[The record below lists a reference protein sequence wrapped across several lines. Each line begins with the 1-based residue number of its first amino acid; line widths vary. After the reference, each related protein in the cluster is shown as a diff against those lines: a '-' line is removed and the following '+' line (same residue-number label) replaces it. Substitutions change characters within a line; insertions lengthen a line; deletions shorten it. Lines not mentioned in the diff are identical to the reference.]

1 MNEKVYKKTEGIKDM
16 TENEM
21 EFRVEKD
28 SIGTKDVPENV
39 YYGVQSLRAAE
50 NFHITGLNMHPEI
63 INSLAYI
70 KKAAAITNCEA
81 GLLDKR
87 RTQAI
92 VQACDEI
99 LEGKFREDFIV
110 DPIQGGAGTSLNMN
124 ANEVIANRAIEI
136 LGGKKGDYSVV
147 NPNDHV
153 NCGQSTNDVIPT
165 AGKMT
170 SLRLLKKLKK
180 QLLRLHSAL
189 EQKADEF
196 DGVIKMGRTQL
207 QDAVPIRL
215 GQEFKAY
222 SVAILRDL
230 NRMDKAMD
238 EMRTLNMGG
247 TAVGTGLNAVESYLR
262 RIVPN
267 LSEISGMDL
276 VQAYDLIDATQN
288 LDSFVA
294 VSGAVKACAVT
305 LSKIANDLR
314 LMSSGPRAGFGEINL
329 PAKQNG
335 SSIMPGKVNPVIPEV
350 VNQVAFNAIGNDM
363 TITMAAEAGQLELN
377 AFEPIIFYCL
387 FQSIDTIAYAVNTF
401 VDNCVIG
408 ITANETRCRY
418 FVENSV
424 GIITAICP
432 YVGYQKAAEIAKE
445 AIKTGESV
453 RKLIIETGLLTKE
466 QMDEIMDPVQM
477 TEPGISGKTV
487 NKI

>member
-1 MNEKVYKKTEGIKDM
+1 MDDMKKTDY
-16 TENEM
+16 
-21 EFRVEKD
+21 RVEKD
-28 SIGTKDVPENV
+28 SIGVKDIPEEV
-39 YYGVQSLRAAE
+39 YYGVQTLRAAE

-70 KKAAAITNCEA
+70 KKASAITNCEVGILEKKKA
-81 GLLDKR
+81 
-87 RTQAI
+87 QAI

-99 LEGKFREDFIV
+99 IEGKFHDDFIV

-136 LGGKKGDYSVV
+136 LGGKKGDYTIV
-147 NPNDHV
+147 NPNDDV

-170 SLRLLKKLKK
+170 SLHLLQNLKK
-180 QLLRLHSAL
+180 QLLRLYDAL
-189 EQKADEF
+189 NEKAKEF
-196 DGVIKMGRTQL
+196 DHVIKMGRTQM

-222 SVAILRDL
+222 SVAIMRDIH
-230 NRMDKAMD
+230 RMDKAMD

-247 TAVGTGLNAVESYLR
+247 TAIGTGINADENYLR

-267 LSEISGMDL
+267 LSEISGMEFI
-276 VQAYDLIDATQN
+276 QAFDLIDATQN

-305 LSKIANDLR
+305 LSKMSNDLR

-350 VNQVAFNAIGNDM
+350 VNQVAFNIIGNDM

-377 AFEPIIFYCL
+377 AFEPIIFYCM
-387 FQSIDTIAYAVNTF
+387 FQSIDTLGYAVETL
-401 VDNCVIG
+401 VDNCIVG
-408 ITANETRCRY
+408 ITANEERCRQ

-432 YVGYQKAAEIAKE
+432 HVGYEKTADIAKK
-445 AIKTGESV
+445 AINSNESV
-453 RKLIIETGLLTKE
+453 RSLILKE
-466 QMDEIMDPVQM
+466 NIMDEEELSRILDPIHM
-477 TEPGISGKTV
+477 TEPGISGKDV
-487 NKI
+487 LMKI

>member
-1 MNEKVYKKTEGIKDM
+1 MA
-16 TENEM
+16 ENTY
-21 EFRVEKD
+21 RVEKD
-28 SIGTKDVPENV
+28 SIGTKKVPEDV

-50 NFHITGLNMHPEI
+50 NFRITGLNMHPEI

-70 KKAAAITNCEA
+70 KKASAITNCEI
-81 GLLDKR
+81 GILDKKIAS
-87 RTQAI
+87 AI

-99 LEGKFREDFIV
+99 LEGKFRKDFIV

-124 ANEVIANRAIEI
+124 ANEVIANRSIEI
-136 LGGKKGDYSVV
+136 LGGEKGDYTIV

-170 SLRLLKKLKK
+170 SLRLLENLKK
-180 QLLRLHSAL
+180 ELLRLHTAL
-189 EQKADEF
+189 SEKAKEF
-196 DGVIKMGRTQL
+196 DHVIKMGRTQM

-215 GQEFKAY
+215 GQEFHAY
-222 SVAILRDL
+222 SVAILRDI

-238 EMRTLNMGG
+238 EMCSLNMGG
-247 TAVGTGLNAVESYLR
+247 TAVGTGINADENYLK

-267 LSEISGMDL
+267 LVEVSGMNFVQAFDL
-276 VQAYDLIDATQN
+276 VDSTQN
-288 LDSFVA
+288 LDPFVA
-294 VSGAVKACAVT
+294 VSGAIKACAVT

-350 VNQVAFNAIGNDM
+350 VNQVAFNIIGNDV

-377 AFEPIIFYCL
+377 AFEPIIFYCM
-387 FQSIDTIAYAVNTF
+387 FQSIDTLAYAVQTF
-401 VDNCVIG
+401 VDNCISG
-408 ITANETRCRY
+408 ITANENRCRY
-418 FVENSV
+418 LVENSV

-432 YVGYQKAAEIAKE
+432 HVGYQKAADIAKK
-445 AIKTGESV
+445 AIKTGDSV
-453 RKLIIETGLLTKE
+453 RKLVIEENLLTE
-466 QMDEIMDPVQM
+466 EELDYILEPIQM
-477 TEPGISGKTV
+477 TEPGIAGKDLMMRGKE
-487 NKI
+487 NE

>member
-1 MNEKVYKKTEGIKDM
+1 MDDMKKTDY
-16 TENEM
+16 
-21 EFRVEKD
+21 RVEKD
-28 SIGTKDVPENV
+28 SIGVKDIPEEV
-39 YYGVQSLRAAE
+39 YYGVQTLRAAE

-70 KKAAAITNCEA
+70 KKASAITNCEVGILEKKKA
-81 GLLDKR
+81 
-87 RTQAI
+87 QAI

-99 LEGKFREDFIV
+99 IEGKFQDDFIV

-136 LGGKKGDYSVV
+136 LGGKKGDYTIV
-147 NPNDHV
+147 NPNDDV

-170 SLRLLKKLKK
+170 SLHLLQNLKK
-180 QLLRLHSAL
+180 QLLRLYDAL
-189 EQKADEF
+189 NEKAKEF
-196 DGVIKMGRTQL
+196 DHVIKMGRTQM

-222 SVAILRDL
+222 SVAIMRDIH
-230 NRMDKAMD
+230 RMDKAMD

-247 TAVGTGLNAVESYLR
+247 TAIGTGINADENYLR

-267 LSEISGMDL
+267 LSEISGMEFI
-276 VQAYDLIDATQN
+276 QAFDLIDATQN

-305 LSKIANDLR
+305 LSKMSNDLR

-350 VNQVAFNAIGNDM
+350 VNQVAFNIIGNDM

-377 AFEPIIFYCL
+377 AFEPIIFYCM
-387 FQSIDTIAYAVNTF
+387 FQSIDTLGYAVETL
-401 VDNCVIG
+401 VDNCIVG
-408 ITANETRCRY
+408 ITANEERCRQL
-418 FVENSV
+418 VENSV

-432 YVGYQKAAEIAKE
+432 HVGYEKTADIAKK
-445 AIKTGESV
+445 AINSNESV
-453 RKLIIETGLLTKE
+453 RSLILKE
-466 QMDEIMDPVQM
+466 NIMDEEELSRILDPIHM
-477 TEPGISGKTV
+477 TEPGISGKDV
-487 NKI
+487 LMKI

>member
-1 MNEKVYKKTEGIKDM
+1 MNY
-16 TENEM
+16 
-21 EFRVEKD
+21 RVEKD
-28 SIGTKDVPENV
+28 SIGSKDIPAGV

-50 NFHITGLNMHPEI
+50 NFHITGLSMHPEI

-70 KKAAAITNCEA
+70 KKAAAITNCEV
-81 GLLDKR
+81 GILDKR
-87 RTQAI
+87 IAKAI

-99 LEGKFREDFIV
+99 LQGKFYEEFIV

-136 LGGKKGDYSVV
+136 LGGEKGDYRIV

-153 NCGQSTNDVIPT
+153 NCSQSTNDVIPT

-180 QLLRLHSAL
+180 ELNRLYEAL
-189 EQKADEF
+189 CKKADEF
-196 DGVIKMGRTQL
+196 DHVIKMGRTQM

-222 SVAILRDL
+222 SAAIMRDI

-238 EMRTLNMGG
+238 EMRVLNMGG
-247 TAVGTGLNAVESYLR
+247 TAVGTGLNADEAYLK

-267 LSEISGMDL
+267 LVEISGMEF
-276 VQAYDLIDATQN
+276 VQAFDLIDATQN
-288 LDSFVA
+288 LDAFVA
-294 VSGAVKACAVT
+294 VSGAIKACAVT

-314 LMSSGPRAGFGEINL
+314 LMSSGPRAGFHEINL

-350 VNQVAFNAIGNDM
+350 VNQVAFNIIGNDV

-377 AFEPIIFYCL
+377 AFEPIVFYCM
-387 FQSIDTIAYAVNTF
+387 FQSIDTLAYAVQTF
-401 VDNCVIG
+401 VDNCVSG

-418 FVENSV
+418 LVENSV

-432 YVGYQKAAEIAKE
+432 HVGYQKAADIAKQ

-453 RKLIIETGLLTKE
+453 RDLILQEKLMTEEELNYIL
-466 QMDEIMDPVQM
+466 DPINM
-477 TEPGISGKTV
+477 TEPGISGKNFLT
-487 NKI
+487 KF

>member
-1 MNEKVYKKTEGIKDM
+1 MSEQ
-16 TENEM
+16 
-21 EFRVEKD
+21 EFRTEKD
-28 SIGTKDVPENV
+28 SIGTKNVPEDV

-81 GLLDKR
+81 GLLDKKIA
-87 RTQAI
+87 QAI
-92 VQACDEI
+92 VKACDEI
-99 LEGKFREDFIV
+99 LGGKLHEDFIV

-124 ANEVIANRAIEI
+124 ANEVIANRANEI
-136 LGGKKGDYSVV
+136 LGGKKGDYSIV

-170 SLRLLKKLKK
+170 SLRLLKNLKK
-180 QLLRLHSAL
+180 ELMRLHTAL
-189 EQKADEF
+189 EKKAEEF

-222 SVAILRDL
+222 SVAVLRDIR
-230 NRMDKAMD
+230 RMDKAMD

-247 TAVGTGLNAVESYLR
+247 TAVGTGLNADEAYLR

-267 LSEISGMDL
+267 LSEISDMEL
-276 VQAYDLIDATQN
+276 VQAYDLIDSTQN
-288 LDSFVA
+288 LDPFVA

-350 VNQVAFNAIGNDM
+350 VNQVAFNVIGNDV

-387 FQSIDTIAYAVNTF
+387 FQSIDTLGYAVQTF
-401 VDNCVIG
+401 VDNCVTG
-408 ITANETRCRY
+408 IMANETRCRY

-453 RKLIIETGLLTKE
+453 KKLIIEQGILTEE
-466 QMDEIMDPVQM
+466 QMDEILDPVQM
-477 TEPGISGKTV
+477 TEPGISGKEHLTD
-487 NKI
+487 